1 MNALNIRRLDSVGV
15 RYVQVSGEMDLTNVE
30 EFKRHLDGCRDGE
43 RLVVDTTEL
52 SFIDS
57 TGLGALVQARNER
70 GLDLFTVIPGPATE
84 RVLDV
89 TGLREFFGLSGE

>member
-1 MNALNIRRLDSVGV
+1 MHIRRLDSVGV
-15 RYVQVSGEMDLTNVE
+15 RYVQVSGELDLANVD

-43 RLVVDTTEL
+43 RLVVDATEL

-70 GLDLFTVIPGPATE
+70 GLDLFTLIPGPATE

-89 TGLREFFGLSGE
+89 TGMRGFFGLSGE